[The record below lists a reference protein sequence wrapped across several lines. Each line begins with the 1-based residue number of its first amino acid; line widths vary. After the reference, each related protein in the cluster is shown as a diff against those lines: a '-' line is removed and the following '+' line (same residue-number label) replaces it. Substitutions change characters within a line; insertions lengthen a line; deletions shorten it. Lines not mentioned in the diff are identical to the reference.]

1 MTRHTSLLL
10 SALVATLLVVSAAD
24 AGFSKVGTTGANFL
38 KIGVGRATAMGDAFV
53 ALADDPSASYF
64 NPAGL
69 ALVGRSIQF
78 NHVEWIADLRHDYL
92 TAALPVPGFGTVG
105 LSVTAL
111 TMGDME
117 QTTVDNPG
125 TPVREDDGTGQ
136 IFGASD
142 FAFAVSYA
150 RVITDKLSFGLTVKA
165 VNQNIWDMSAS
176 AVGADLGLYYNTGF
190 KSLRIG
196 AAVQNYGTQLA
207 FSGRQLDF
215 TFPWPDSGPSQ
226 LPGSYRTNPAPL
238 PTLFRFGIAYDL
250 IEATEADPSRLTG
263 TVELVH
269 PSDINETVNFGFE
282 YGVRD
287 LFFLRGGY
295 VLNTDL
301 DYAADVGYLTG
312 LTAGVGVKAAPAE
325 GLTLGLDYTF
335 RYFSYLNPTHRVLLT
350 VGF

>member
-1 MTRHTSLLL
+1 MTRNISPILSTLVAVLLL
-10 SALVATLLVVSAAD
+10 AGAAD
-24 AGFSKVGTTGANFL
+24 AGFSKVGTTGAAFL

-53 ALADDPSASYF
+53 AIADDASASYF

-69 ALVGRSIQF
+69 AFVGRSIQF
-78 NHVEWIADLRHDYL
+78 NHVEWFADVRHDYL
-92 TAALPVPGFGTVG
+92 TAALPVGTFGTVA

-117 QTTVDNPG
+117 QTTVDNPN
-125 TPVREDDGTGQ
+125 TPVREDEGTGQ

-150 RVITDKLSFGLTVKA
+150 RAITDKLTFGLTVKA
-165 VNQNIWDMSAS
+165 VNQNIWNMSAA
-176 AVGADLGLYYNTGF
+176 AVGADLGLFYNTGF

-196 AAVQNYGTQLA
+196 AVVQNYGTQLA
-207 FSGRQLDF
+207 FAGRQLDYGF
-215 TFPWPDSGPSQ
+215 GWSDSGPSQ

-238 PTLFRFGIAYDL
+238 PTVFRFGVAYDI
-250 IEATEADPSRLTG
+250 IEATEADKSRFTG

-269 PSDINETVNFGFE
+269 PSDINETVNFGLE

-287 LFFLRGGY
+287 IFFLRGGY
-295 VLNTDL
+295 VFNTDQE
-301 DYAADVGYLTG
+301 YAENVGYLTG
-312 LTAGVGVKAAPAE
+312 LTAGVGVKAAPAQ
-325 GLTLGLDYTF
+325 GLTLGLDYTM
-335 RYFSYLNPTHRVLLT
+335 RYFSYLRPTHRLLLT